1 MIYLKRKRYNSEYIY
16 LVIILSSILC
26 YILKISRWKLI
37 LFFEIVFAVIYFA
50 KNQIKKKCRNH
61 SLLKSRIYEIDR
73 MDGVEFENLL
83 KAHFEKVGYKV
94 KTTPKSNDYGADL
107 ILLKDGMKIVVQ
119 AKRYKNSVGIA
130 AIQQAYAS
138 MGYYKAQKCM
148 VITNSYFTSSAKK
161 LAEKNGVILWN
172 RDTLI
177 KKFKIKK
184 AI

>member
-1 MIYLKRKRYNSEYIY
+1 
-16 LVIILSSILC
+16 
-26 YILKISRWKLI
+26 
-37 LFFEIVFAVIYFA
+37 
-50 KNQIKKKCRNH
+50 
-61 SLLKSRIYEIDR
+61 